1 MNRIKILIFHHS
13 DAWGG
18 GGISLM
24 VTAGSL
30 NKKYDVTVYLP
41 HKETRL
47 YHELRKRGICVK
59 ALNDNIG
66 IIDSFSG
73 SPPTFSKAFFICFLK
88 IILHSY
94 NAVSEIIK
102 NEDPDMVIANSMTLS
117 WIGRLA
123 KKNKKTCICFVR
135 ETASAVVGM
144 RLIYYCLNH
153 YFDGVAY
160 LSEFDKNAFHGKAAV
175 QKVIPDTIVKGHY
188 QDVISKEEARRSFAF
203 KSRTFYVLF
212 VGGTN
217 LFPKGFNIIREAMEY
232 LKEYDIELIVAGNA
246 QEAYPCS
253 EKIRYM
259 GIISDMQAVYSAAD
273 VLVFPST
280 APHQARP
287 AYEAGFLRKPVI
299 ITDYQQTREY
309 VKDGKNGLT
318 FKAGDAHMLS
328 CCILRL
334 YKDKRLL
341 NDLGNNNYKYA
352 RAQHDPIKCEKKL
365 LAFIEETERYGK
377 R

>member
-1 MNRIKILIFHHS
+1 
-13 DAWGG
+13 
-18 GGISLM
+18 M

-30 NKKYDVTVYLP
+30 NQKYDVTVYLP
-41 HKETRL
+41 HKDTGL
-47 YHELRKRGICVK
+47 YHELQKRGICVK

-73 SPPTFSKAFFICFLK
+73 SPPTFSKAFFICLAK

-94 NAVSEIIK
+94 KAVSEIIK
-102 NEDPDMVIANSMTLS
+102 EEDPDMVIANSMTLS

-123 KKNKKTCICFVR
+123 KKYKKIGICFVR
-135 ETASAVVGM
+135 ETASAAAGM

-160 LSEFDKNAFHGKAAV
+160 LSEFDKNAFRGRAAV
-175 QKVIPDTIVKGHY
+175 RKVIPDTIAEGHY
-188 QDVISKEEARRSFAF
+188 QDVISKEEARRTFGF
-203 KSRTFYVLF
+203 QSRTFYVLF
-212 VGGTN
+212 TGGTN
-217 LFPKGFNIIREAMEY
+217 RFPKGFHIIRDAMGY
-232 LKEYDIELIVAGNA
+232 LKEYDIELIVAGNE

-253 EKIRYM
+253 DKIRFM
-259 GIISDMQAVYSAAD
+259 GIVSDMQAVYSAAD

-299 ITDYQQTREY
+299 ISDYQQTREY
-309 VKDGKNGLT
+309 VKDGENGLT

-328 CCILRL
+328 RCILRL

-352 RAQHDPIKCEKKL
+352 RARHDPVKCEKKL
-365 LAFIEETERYGK
+365 LTFIEETERYGK
-377 R
+377 K